1 MEYQA
6 LYRKWRPS
14 KFEDVYG
21 QDHVT
26 TTLKN
31 QIQQEKIGHAY
42 LFTGTR
48 GTGKTTCAKILAKAV
63 NCVAPENGEPC
74 GKCENCRLFEQ
85 ESLYDVVEIDA
96 ASKSR
101 VEDIRSIIE
110 EVVYAP
116 SIGKRK
122 VYIIDEVQM
131 MTNNAFNALLKTLEE
146 PPEYVVFILATT
158 EAQKIPAT
166 ILSRCQRFDFKR
178 LPISVITARLEQV
191 AKQENIT
198 MDSQA
203 AEMIALLADGAM
215 RDALSILEQCQ
226 TAGTVTRQTV
236 LDTVGIADAG
246 EMLALIRACS
256 AQDIKAAISVLD
268 GFYLTSKRMDTL
280 LSELIGCYRDLLLI
294 GMDAQDCVRRSQD
307 EKDAFALLAKELKP
321 DYIFYCIE
329 QLTQAI
335 AGATKNSGNLTI
347 AQMCVLRLCRPSVA
361 HAIEKPSVKDVP
373 LPVVSQPAPIQA
385 VKPEIPQ
392 SEPKVVAEK
401 KAPAVEGD
409 FYKKFL
415 AQIKMPNIR
424 FCIPQSGRLENGEL
438 IMQAMAK
445 SEYDF
450 AVRPE
455 TQKHLRAACE
465 ALGIANCV
473 IRVTPP
479 QGVAPETPDNT
490 DTFSL

>member
-6 LYRKWRPS
+6 LYRKWRPA

-26 TTLKN
+26 ITLKN
-31 QIQQEKIGHAY
+31 QIRQEKIGHAY

-48 GTGKTTCAKILAKAV
+48 GTGKTSCAKILAKAV
-63 NCVAPENGEPC
+63 NCLSPKDGEPC
-74 GKCENCRLFEQ
+74 GVCENCRLFEQ

-101 VEDIRSIIE
+101 VEDIRSIID

-178 LPISVITARLEQV
+178 LPVSVITARLEQV
-191 AKQENIT
+191 AKQESIT
-198 MDSQA
+198 LDPQA
-203 AEMIALLADGAM
+203 SEMIALLADGAM

-236 LDTVGIADAG
+236 LETVGIAGAE
-246 EMLALIRACS
+246 EMLELIRACA
-256 AQDIKAAISVLD
+256 AQDITAAISILD
-268 GFYLTSKRMDTL
+268 GFYATSKRMDTL
-280 LSELIGCYRDLLLI
+280 LGELIGCYRDLLLI
-294 GMDAQDCVRRSQD
+294 RMGAQSSVRRSQD
-307 EKDAFALLAKELKP
+307 EKSAFAALAKELDL
-321 DYIFYCIE
+321 DYIFYCIDR
-329 QLTQAI
+329 LTEAV
-335 AGATKNSGNLTI
+335 AGATKNSGNLAM
-347 AQMCVLRLCRPSVA
+347 AQMCVLRLCRPAVSVPA
-361 HAIEKPSVKDVP
+361 VPAVEKPKT
-373 LPVVSQPAPIQA
+373 APIDHIPMSPASAPVPEAPKAGAGPVKA
-385 VKPEIPQ
+385 V
-392 SEPKVVAEK
+392 
-401 KAPAVEGD
+401 PAGEGD

-415 AQIKMPNIR
+415 AQIKMPNVR
-424 FCIPQSGRLENGEL
+424 FCIPQSGRYENGEIYL
-438 IMQAMAK
+438 HAMAK

-455 TQKHLRAACE
+455 TQKHLRAACA
-465 ALGIANCV
+465 ALGIENCV
-473 IRVTPP
+473 IHIVPP
-479 QGVAPETPDNT
+479 QGMTEEHPQSSDI
-490 DTFSL
+490 FSL

>member
-26 TTLKN
+26 VTLKN

-63 NCVAPENGEPC
+63 NCIAPENGEPC

-178 LPISVITARLEQV
+178 LPISVITSRLEQV
-191 AKQENIT
+191 ARHESIT
-198 MDSQA
+198 LDPQA

-226 TAGTVTRQTV
+226 TAGAVSKQIV
-236 LDTVGIADAG
+236 LDTVGIAGAD
-246 EMLALIRACS
+246 EMLALIRACA
-256 AQDIKAAISVLD
+256 AQDIKSAISILD
-268 GFYLTSKRMDTL
+268 GFYSTSKRMDTL
-280 LSELIGCYRDLLLI
+280 LSELIGCYRDLLL
-294 GMDAQDCVRRSQD
+294 MHMNAWDCVRRSQN
-307 EKDAFALLAKELKP
+307 EKDAFASLAKDLEME
-321 DYIFYCIE
+321 YIFYCID
-329 QLTQAI
+329 QLTEAI
-335 AGATKNSGNLTI
+335 AGAAKNSGNLTI
-347 AQMCVLRLCRPSVA
+347 AQMCVLRLCRPNFKMVA
-361 HAIEKPSVKDVP
+361 EKPPIKVE
-373 LPVVSQPAPIQA
+373 PAPIVSQIA
-385 VKPEIPQ
+385 PITAPNTDI
-392 SEPKVVAEK
+392 SELPPKVIVEKSPVAD
-401 KAPAVEGD
+401 GD

-455 TQKHLRAACE
+455 TQKHIRAACE

-473 IRVTPP
+473 IRVAPP
-479 QGVAPETPDNT
+479 QGVASEMPENT

>member
-6 LYRKWRPS
+6 LYRKWRPA

-26 TTLKN
+26 VTLKN
-31 QIQQEKIGHAY
+31 QIKQEKIGHAY

-63 NCVAPENGEPC
+63 NCLSPQDGEPC
-74 GKCENCRLFEQ
+74 GQCENCRLFEQ

-178 LPISVITARLEQV
+178 LPVSVIMARLEQV
-191 AKQENIT
+191 AKQESIT
-198 MDSQA
+198 LDGPA

-236 LDTVGIADAG
+236 LETVGIAGAE
-246 EMLALIRACS
+246 EMLALIRAC
-256 AQDIKAAISVLD
+256 ADQDIAKAISILD
-268 GFYLTSKRMDTL
+268 GFYATSKRMDTL
-280 LSELIGCYRDLLLI
+280 LGELIGCYRDLLLLRM
-294 GMDAQDCVRRSQD
+294 GAQDCVRRSQD
-307 EKDAFALLAKELKP
+307 EKKAFAELSQHLQQ
-321 DYIFYCIE
+321 DYIFYCIDR
-329 QLTQAI
+329 LTEAM
-335 AGATKNSGNLTI
+335 AGATKNSGNLTV
-347 AQMCVLRLCRPSVA
+347 AQMCILRLCRPVDAPVTVPVA
-361 HAIEKPSVKDVP
+361 APVK
-373 LPVVSQPAPIQA
+373 PAPAPVPIEEP
-385 VKPEIPQ
+385 K
-392 SEPKVVAEK
+392 SEPVKQPEPKLSVD
-401 KAPAVEGD
+401 GD
-409 FYKKFL
+409 VYKKIL

-424 FCIPQSGRLENGEL
+424 FCIPQNGKYENGQL
-438 IMQAMAK
+438 FLYATAK
-445 SEYDF
+445 SEYDM
-450 AVRPE
+450 ASRPE
-455 TQKHLRAACE
+455 TQKHLRDACAAIGLE
-465 ALGIANCV
+465 NCV
-473 IRVTPP
+473 IHVVSPKGMPDQTN
-479 QGVAPETPDNT
+479 ETH

>member
-6 LYRKWRPS
+6 LYRKWRPA

-26 TTLKN
+26 ATLKN
-31 QIQQEKIGHAY
+31 QIRLGKIGHAY

-63 NCVAPENGEPC
+63 NCLNPRDGEPC
-74 GKCENCRLFEQ
+74 GECENCRLFEQ

-110 EVVYAP
+110 EVVYSP

-178 LPISVITARLEQV
+178 LPISVITSRLDRV
-191 AKQENIT
+191 ASQENIEL
-198 MDSQA
+198 DADA

-226 TAGTVTRQTV
+226 TAGRVTRQTV
-236 LDTVGIADAG
+236 LDTVGIADAK
-246 EMLALIRACS
+246 EMLALIRAC
-256 AQDIKAAISVLD
+256 AKQDMKEAIEILD
-268 GFYLTSKRMDTL
+268 GFYATSKRMDTL
-280 LSELIGCYRDLLLI
+280 LGELIGCYRDLLLMRM
-294 GMDAQDCVRRSQD
+294 GTADCVRRGRD
-307 EKDAFALLAKELKP
+307 EREEFQALSATMDEE
-321 DYIFYCIE
+321 YMFFCID
-329 QLTQAI
+329 QLTEAI

-347 AQMCVLRLCRPSVA
+347 AQMCVLRLCRPQVQAASAAAPVPITKPVA
-361 HAIEKPSVKDVP
+361 EKPIMPPKEE
-373 LPVVSQPAPIQA
+373 
-385 VKPEIPQ
+385 VKPA
-392 SEPKVVAEK
+392 VVAEPEV
-401 KAPAVEGD
+401 KADAPQPIPSGD

-415 AQIKMPNIR
+415 AQIKMPNVR
-424 FCIPQSGRLENGEL
+424 FCIPQSGRYQNGEL
-438 IMQAMAK
+438 FMEATAK

-465 ALGIANCV
+465 ALGVPNCV
-473 IRVTPP
+473 IHVVPP
-479 QGVAPETPDNT
+479 KGMPQETVQKT
-490 DTFSL
+490 DSFTL

>member
-14 KFEDVYG
+14 KFEDVFG

-26 TTLKN
+26 GTLKN

-63 NCVAPENGEPC
+63 NCLSPKNGEPC
-74 GKCENCRLFEQ
+74 NECENCRLFDQ

-101 VEDIRSIIE
+101 VEDIRSIID
-110 EVVYAP
+110 EVIYAP
-116 SIGKRK
+116 SVGKRK

-158 EAQKIPAT
+158 EVQKIPAT

-178 LPISVITARLEQV
+178 LPVSVITARLNQV
-191 AKQENIT
+191 AKHENIT
-198 MDSQA
+198 LEPQA

-226 TAGTVTRQTV
+226 TAGTITRETV
-236 LDTVGIADAG
+236 LETVGIVGCEDLV
-246 EMLALIRACS
+246 ELIRAC
-256 AQDIKAAISVLD
+256 AEHDIAKAMRCLD
-268 GFYLTSKRMDTL
+268 GFYTTSKRMDTL
-280 LSELIGCYRDLLLI
+280 MSELIGCYRDLLLI
-294 GMDAQDCVRRSQD
+294 KMNASECIRRSGD
-307 EKDAFALLAKELKP
+307 DKKLLGNVADVLSS
-321 DYIFYCIE
+321 DYIFYCID

-335 AGATKNSGNLTI
+335 AGTSKNNGNLTV
-347 AQMCVLRLCRPSVA
+347 AQMSIIRLCRPQIAV
-361 HAIEKPSVKDVP
+361 PSVPVKHEPEQAKTVDSVP
-373 LPVVSQPAPIQA
+373 ME
-385 VKPEIPQ
+385 KNE
-392 SEPKVVAEK
+392 EPKTAVQS
-401 KAPAVEGD
+401 APVKQEAVSVGDGD
-409 FYKKFL
+409 FYKKMIS
-415 AQIKMPNIR
+415 QIKAPNVK
-424 FCIPQSGRLENGEL
+424 FFIPQKGAYVDNEL
-438 IMQAMAK
+438 ILYAAAK
-445 SEYDF
+445 SEYDL
-450 AVRPE
+450 ACRPE
-455 TQKHLRAACE
+455 TQKHIRDACA
-465 ALGIANCV
+465 ALGVENCI
-473 IRVTPP
+473 IRVNPP
-479 QGVAPETPDNT
+479 KDMPIQPQEDT

>member
-14 KFEDVYG
+14 KFDDVFG

-26 TTLKN
+26 STLKN

-63 NCVAPENGEPC
+63 NCLSPQNGEPC
-74 GKCENCRLFEQ
+74 NTCENCRLFEQ

-116 SIGKRK
+116 SVGKRK

-158 EAQKIPAT
+158 EVQKIPAT

-178 LPISVITARLEQV
+178 LPVSVITARLNQV
-191 AKQENIT
+191 AKHENIT
-198 MDSQA
+198 LDPQA

-226 TAGTVTRQTV
+226 TAGTVSRETV
-236 LDTVGIADAG
+236 LETVGIVGCEELLELIGACAEHDIAKA
-246 EMLALIRACS
+246 MLC
-256 AQDIKAAISVLD
+256 LD
-268 GFYLTSKRMDTL
+268 GFYTTSKRMDTL
-280 LSELIGCYRDLLLI
+280 MSEMIGCYRDILLI
-294 GMDAQDCVRRSQD
+294 KMNAPECVHRSG
-307 EKDAFALLAKELKP
+307 EERELLCKMADVLSC
-321 DYIFYCIE
+321 DYIFYCID
-329 QLTQAI
+329 QLTKAI
-335 AGATKNSGNLTI
+335 ASTSKNNGNLTV
-347 AQMCVLRLCRPSVA
+347 AQMSIIRLCRPNESDTVASASPSVTA
-361 HAIEKPSVKDVP
+361 PITKPSSLPIEKKEAPKPVEPTPSISP
-373 LPVVSQPAPIQA
+373 QNTA
-385 VKPEIPQ
+385 VGNE
-392 SEPKVVAEK
+392 
-401 KAPAVEGD
+401 D
-409 FYKKFL
+409 FYKNML
-415 AQIKMPNIR
+415 ANIKMPNIR
-424 FCIPQSGRLENGEL
+424 FCIPQKGAYANNEL
-438 IMQAMAK
+438 SLYATAK
-445 SEYDF
+445 SEYDL
-450 AVRPE
+450 ACRPE
-455 TQKHLRAACE
+455 TQKHIRDACA
-465 ALGIANCV
+465 ALGVENCT
-473 IRVTPP
+473 IRVIPP
-479 QGVAPETPDNT
+479 NDMPRKTEDNN